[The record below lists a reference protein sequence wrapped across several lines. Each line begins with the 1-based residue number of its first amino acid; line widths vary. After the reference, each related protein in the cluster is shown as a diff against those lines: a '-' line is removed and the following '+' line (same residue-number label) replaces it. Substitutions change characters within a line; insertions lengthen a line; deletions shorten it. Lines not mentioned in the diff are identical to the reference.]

1 MSVVTLTVNGELE
14 EPDPDELDDDESDD
28 DDKMEDDKEDPNI
41 IRFRPLR
48 QSKAL
53 P

>member
-1 MSVVTLTVNGELE
+1 MEE
-14 EPDPDELDDDESDD
+14 EPIYRGRLGDDDESDD

-41 IRFRPLR
+41 IRYRPRR